1 MFQKLITYSIR
12 HKLVIGVLSIALA
25 IWGVWSLMH
34 LPFDSTP
41 DITDNQVQ
49 VITQAPSLG
58 AQEVEQYVTTPVE
71 MALAN
76 IPRIQE
82 RRSIS
87 RSGLSVITL
96 VFDDAADIYWARSQV
111 SQVVEQLEKEL
122 PKNTETEMGP
132 IATGLGEIYHYT
144 IRAKEGYEHKYSLTQ
159 LRTMQDWIVRKQL
172 SGTPGVAEVSGW
184 GGYVKQ
190 YEVAINTDQLNASG
204 VSVNEV
210 FEALQRNNANT
221 GGSYIEQNSNQYYIR
236 GIGVVKNLEDVA
248 SITVKTVDGIPVKVG
263 DVAKVQLGHATRF
276 GAVTRNG
283 EGEVVAGIAIML
295 KGENFQEVSKNVKER
310 INQIQKSLP
319 EGVVIEPFID
329 RTNLVDR
336 VEGTIARN
344 LIEGGLIVIFVLVI
358 FLGNWRAGLVV
369 ASVIPLSM
377 LFAFGM
383 MKTFGIDGNLM
394 SLGAIDFG
402 MIVDS
407 AVIIVEAVVTH
418 INTGHF
424 SQPEVRAAYL
434 AQCQNGGA
442 ATPFALTQKQMDEE
456 VHFSASRIRQSAAF
470 GEIIIMIV
478 YIPLMTLV
486 GIEGKM
492 FRPMALTVFFA
503 ILGAFILSLTYVPMV
518 SSLMLSRKVH
528 TRKTFSDR
536 VIEKLQAW
544 YRPVLDWVLAR
555 NKDVITGA
563 VALFC
568 VSVVGFKYLGG
579 EFIPSLEEGDFA
591 VEMSMSQ
598 GTSLSQMVE
607 SCTKAE
613 KLLKKEYPEIKQ
625 VVSRIGSAEIPT
637 DPMPVER
644 ADIMIALKPK
654 AEWTSAK
661 TTPELMEK
669 MEETLSAIPG
679 LEAEISQPIQMRN
692 NELLTGIKQDVAIKI
707 FGDDLDVL
715 TQQADKV
722 KKMIEDVPGVSGIFV
737 EEVAGLPQ
745 IQVKYNH
752 EKMAAYGVS
761 VDDISELLETTFAGA
776 VAGSLYE
783 GDKKFDIV
791 LRMDPS
797 QRNVESLEQLS
808 IPLKDGM
815 DIPLSQ
821 VADIDYSP
829 APAQVSHEDGA
840 RRIYVGF
847 NVKGR
852 DVQSTVEDIQEIL
865 DEKLKLPDGY
875 YYNYGGEFE
884 NLQSATNRLMVVIPI
899 ALVIILLLLYATVKN
914 FRESLFVFSAI
925 PLAAIGG
932 VWALWL
938 RGMPFSI
945 SAGVGFIA
953 LFGVAVLNGIVL
965 IGQMNQMQRE
975 EKTAD
980 KLSASIGVTELIH
993 HRIIESCMVRL
1004 RPVLMTALV
1013 ASMGFLPMALSQG
1026 DGAEVQRPLATVV
1039 IGGLITSTLLTLLVL
1054 PAIYKTFTK
1063 K

>member
-12 HKLVIGVLSIALA
+12 HKLVIGVLSIALT
-25 IWGVWSLMH
+25 IWGVWSLVH

-159 LRTMQDWIVRKQL
+159 LRTIQDWIVRKQL

-248 SITVKTVDGIPVKVG
+248 NITVKTVDGIPVKVG

-402 MIVDS
+402 MIVDF

-442 ATPFALTQKQMDEE
+442 AIPFALTQKQMDEE
-456 VHFSASRIRQSAAF
+456 VHLSASRIRQSAAF

-503 ILGAFILSLTYVPMV
+503 ILGAFILSLTYVPMA

-707 FGDDLDVL
+707 FGEDLDVL
-715 TQQADKV
+715 TEQAGKV
-722 KKMIEDVPGVSGIFV
+722 KRMIEDVPGVSGIFV

-761 VDDISELLETTFAGA
+761 VDDISEILETTFAGA
-776 VAGSLYE
+776 VAGSLYD

-808 IPLKDGM
+808 IPLKDGTN
-815 DIPLSQ
+815 IPLSQ

-899 ALVIILLLLYATVKN
+899 ALIIILLLLYATVKN
-914 FRESLFVFSAI
+914 VRESLFVFSAI

-980 KLSASIGVTELIH
+980 KLSAFSGVTELIH

>member
-204 VSVNEV
+204 VSVSEV
-210 FEALQRNNANT
+210 FDALQRNNANT
-221 GGSYIEQNSNQYYIR
+221 GGSYIEENSNQYYIR

-248 SITVKTVDGIPVKVG
+248 NITVKTVDGTPVKVG

-295 KGENFQEVSKNVKER
+295 KGENFQEVIKNVKER
-310 INQIQKSLP
+310 IYQIQKSLP

-503 ILGAFILSLTYVPMV
+503 ILGAFILSLTYVPMA

-568 VSVVGFKYLGG
+568 VSIVGFKYLGG

-715 TQQADKV
+715 TQQAGKV
-722 KKMIEDVPGVSGIFV
+722 KKMIENVPGVSGIFV

-761 VDDISELLETTFAGA
+761 VDDISGILETTFAGA

-808 IPLKDGM
+808 IPLKDGTN
-815 DIPLSQ
+815 IPLSQ

-914 FRESLFVFSAI
+914 VRESLFVFSAI

-1054 PAIYKTFTK
+1054 PAIYKTFTRK
-1063 K
+1063 

>member
-25 IWGVWSLMH
+25 IWGIWSLVH

-204 VSVNEV
+204 VSVSEV
-210 FEALQRNNANT
+210 FDALQRNNANT
-221 GGSYIEQNSNQYYIR
+221 GGSYIEENSNQYYIR

-248 SITVKTVDGIPVKVG
+248 NITVKTVDGTPVKVG

-295 KGENFQEVSKNVKER
+295 KGENFQEVIKNVKER

-442 ATPFALTQKQMDEE
+442 AIPFALTQKQMDEE

-503 ILGAFILSLTYVPMV
+503 ILGAFILSLTYVPMA

-654 AEWTSAK
+654 AEWISAK

-707 FGDDLDVL
+707 FGEDLDVL
-715 TQQADKV
+715 TQQAGKV

-745 IQVKYNH
+745 IQIKYNH

-761 VDDISELLETTFAGA
+761 VDDISEILETTFAGA

-808 IPLKDGM
+808 IPLKDGT

-914 FRESLFVFSAI
+914 VRESLFVFSAI

-975 EKTAD
+975 EKSAD
-980 KLSASIGVTELIH
+980 KLSASSGVTELIH

>member
-204 VSVNEV
+204 VSVSEV

-221 GGSYIEQNSNQYYIR
+221 GGSYIEENSNQYYIR

-248 SITVKTVDGIPVKVG
+248 NIMVKTVDGTPVKVG

-310 INQIQKSLP
+310 ISQIQKSLP

-503 ILGAFILSLTYVPMV
+503 ILGAFILSLTYVPMA

-536 VIEKLQAW
+536 MIEKLQAW

-568 VSVVGFKYLGG
+568 VSVVGFKFLGG

-715 TQQADKV
+715 TQQAGKV
-722 KKMIEDVPGVSGIFV
+722 KRMIEDVPGVSGIFV

-761 VDDISELLETTFAGA
+761 VDDISEILETTFAGA

-808 IPLKDGM
+808 IPLKEGT

-914 FRESLFVFSAI
+914 VRESLFVFSAI

>member
-1 MFQKLITYSIR
+1 MFQKLITSSIK
-12 HKLVIGVLSIALA
+12 HKFVVGFLTISLIV
-25 IWGVWSLMH
+25 WGLWSLAT

-58 AQEVEQYVTTPVE
+58 AQEVEQYVTTPIE

-76 IPRIQE
+76 IPRLQE

-96 VFDDAADIYWARSQV
+96 IFDDQADIYWARSQV
-111 SQVVEQLEKEL
+111 SQVLNDAVKEL
-122 PKNTETEMGP
+122 PKNTSTEMGP
-132 IATGLGEIYHYT
+132 IATALGEIYHYT
-144 IRAKEGYEHKYSLTQ
+144 VRTKKGYENKYSLTQ
-159 LRTMQDWIVRKQL
+159 LRTIQDWIVRKQL

-184 GGYVKQ
+184 GGFVKQ
-190 YEVAINTDQLNASG
+190 YEVAINTDRLNANG
-204 VSVNEV
+204 ITVSEV
-210 FEALQRNNANT
+210 FDALQKNNANT

-236 GIGVVKNLEDVA
+236 AIGVAKTFDD
-248 SITVKTVDGIPVKVG
+248 ITNIPVKNVNGITIKVG
-263 DVAKVQLGHATRF
+263 DIAKVQEGHATRF

-295 KGENFQEVSKNVKER
+295 KGENFQEVSKNVKSR
-310 INQIQKSLP
+310 IAQIQKSLP
-319 EGVVIEPFID
+319 EGVIIEPFID
-329 RTNLVDR
+329 RTNLVKR
-336 VEGTIARN
+336 VEGTIEHN
-344 LIEGGLIVIFVLVI
+344 LIMGGLIVIFVLVI

-418 INTGHF
+418 INQKTQKT
-424 SQPEVRAAYL
+424 S
-434 AQCQNGGA
+434 
-442 ATPFALTQKQMDEE
+442 LTQAEMDEE

-470 GEIIIMIV
+470 GEIMIMIV
-478 YIPLMTLV
+478 YVPLMTLV

-503 ILGAFILSLTYVPMV
+503 ILGAFILSLTYVPMA
-518 SSLMLSRKVH
+518 SSLFLSK
-528 TRKTFSDR
+528 KISKKETFADKM
-536 VIEKLQAW
+536 VKKIQQW
-544 YRPVLDWVLAR
+544 YLPVLNWVLKQ
-555 NKDVITGA
+555 NKNVITGA

-568 VSVVGFKYLGG
+568 VSLVAFKFLGG

-613 KLLKKEYPEIKQ
+613 KLLRAEYPEVKQ

-644 ADIMIALKPK
+644 ADIMISLKPK
-654 AEWTSAK
+654 AEWTSAE
-661 TTPELMEK
+661 TTEELMEK
-669 MEETLSAIPG
+669 MEETLHTIPG

-707 FGDDLDVL
+707 FGDDLDEL
-715 TQQADKV
+715 TKLGEHV
-722 KKMIEDVPGVSGIFV
+722 GKMISGIQGVSGTSV
-737 EEVAGLPQ
+737 EQVSGLPQ
-745 IQVKYNH
+745 IQVVYNH
-752 EKMAAYGVS
+752 ERMAEYGIN
-761 VDDISELLETTFAGA
+761 VDDINQVLETSFAGGI
-776 VAGSLYE
+776 AGSIYE
-783 GDKKFDIV
+783 GERKFDIV
-791 LRMDPS
+791 LRLDNND
-797 QRNVESLEQLS
+797 RNVSSIQNLAIPIGSGET
-808 IPLKDGM
+808 IPLT
-815 DIPLSQ
+815 Q
-821 VADIDYSP
+821 VADIIYEP
-829 APAQVSHEDGA
+829 APAQISHENGA

-847 NVKGR
+847 NIKGR
-852 DVQSTVEDIQEIL
+852 DVQSTVDEIQNLL
-865 DEKLKLPDGY
+865 DAKLKLPEGY
-875 YYNYGGEFE
+875 YYTYGGEFQ
-884 NLQSATNRLMVVIPI
+884 NLQSAITRLMIVVPL
-899 ALVIILLLLYATVKN
+899 ALIIIFLLLYATVKN
-914 FRESLFVFSAI
+914 VRESLFVFSAI

-932 VWALWL
+932 VWALWF

-965 IGQMNQMQRE
+965 IGEMNQMQ
-975 EKTAD
+975 KNQ
-980 KLSASIGVTELIH
+980 LSSAVESGRGNTQLIH
-993 HRIIESCMVRL
+993 ERIIDSCMIRL

-1013 ASMGFLPMALSQG
+1013 ASLGFLPMALSHG

>member
-25 IWGVWSLMH
+25 IWGVWSLVH

-204 VSVNEV
+204 VSVSEV
-210 FEALQRNNANT
+210 FDALQRNNANT

-248 SITVKTVDGIPVKVG
+248 NITVKTVDGIPVKVG

-295 KGENFQEVSKNVKER
+295 KGENFQKVSKNVKER

-442 ATPFALTQKQMDEE
+442 AIPFALTQKQMDEE

-503 ILGAFILSLTYVPMV
+503 ILGAFILSLTYVPMA

-568 VSVVGFKYLGG
+568 VSVVGFKFLGG

-715 TQQADKV
+715 TQQAGKV

-761 VDDISELLETTFAGA
+761 VDDISEILETTFAGA
-776 VAGSLYE
+776 VAGSLYD

-808 IPLKDGM
+808 IPLKDGTN
-815 DIPLSQ
+815 IPLSQ

-899 ALVIILLLLYATVKN
+899 ALIIILLLLYATVKN
-914 FRESLFVFSAI
+914 VRESLFVFSAI

-980 KLSASIGVTELIH
+980 KLSAFSGVTELIH

>member
-204 VSVNEV
+204 VSVSEV
-210 FEALQRNNANT
+210 FDALQRNNANT
-221 GGSYIEQNSNQYYIR
+221 GGSYIEENSNQYYIR

-248 SITVKTVDGIPVKVG
+248 NITVKTVDGTPVKVG

-295 KGENFQEVSKNVKER
+295 KGENFQEVIKNVKER

-503 ILGAFILSLTYVPMV
+503 ILGAFILSLTYVPMA

-544 YRPVLDWVLAR
+544 YRPVLDLVLAR

-568 VSVVGFKYLGG
+568 VSIVGFKYLGG

-707 FGDDLDVL
+707 FGEDLDVL
-715 TQQADKV
+715 TQQAGKV
-722 KKMIEDVPGVSGIFV
+722 KKMIEGVPGVSGIFV

-761 VDDISELLETTFAGA
+761 VDDISEILETTFAGA

-797 QRNVESLEQLS
+797 QRNVETLEQLS
-808 IPLKDGM
+808 IPLKDGTN
-815 DIPLSQ
+815 IPLSQ

-884 NLQSATNRLMVVIPI
+884 KLQSATNRLMVVIPI

-914 FRESLFVFSAI
+914 VRESLFIFSAI

-1054 PAIYKTFTK
+1054 PAIYKTFTRK
-1063 K
+1063 

>member
-25 IWGVWSLMH
+25 IWGVWSLVH

-144 IRAKEGYEHKYSLTQ
+144 IRAKEGYEHQYSLTQ

-221 GGSYIEQNSNQYYIR
+221 GGSYIEENSNQYYIR

-248 SITVKTVDGIPVKVG
+248 NITVKTVDGTPVKVG

-295 KGENFQEVSKNVKER
+295 KGENFQEVIKNVKER
-310 INQIQKSLP
+310 ISQIQKSLP

-424 SQPEVRAAYL
+424 SQSEVRAAYL

-503 ILGAFILSLTYVPMV
+503 ILGAFILSLTYVPMA

-568 VSVVGFKYLGG
+568 VSVVGFKFLGG

-715 TQQADKV
+715 TQQAGKV

-761 VDDISELLETTFAGA
+761 VDDISEILETTFAGA

-808 IPLKDGM
+808 IPLKDGT

-914 FRESLFVFSAI
+914 VRESLFVFSAI

>member
-58 AQEVEQYVTTPVE
+58 AQEVEQYVTTPIE

-204 VSVNEV
+204 VSVSEV
-210 FEALQRNNANT
+210 FDALQRNNDNT
-221 GGSYIEQNSNQYYIR
+221 GGSYIEENSNQYYIR

-248 SITVKTVDGIPVKVG
+248 NITVKTVDGTPVKVG

-295 KGENFQEVSKNVKER
+295 KGENFQEVIKNVKER

-503 ILGAFILSLTYVPMV
+503 ILGAFILSLTYVPMA

-536 VIEKLQAW
+536 VIEKLQGW

-715 TQQADKV
+715 TQQAGKV
-722 KKMIEDVPGVSGIFV
+722 KKMIEEVPGVSGIFV

-761 VDDISELLETTFAGA
+761 VDDISEILETTFAGA

-808 IPLKDGM
+808 IPLKDGTN
-815 DIPLSQ
+815 IPLSQ

-914 FRESLFVFSAI
+914 VRESLFVFSAI

-980 KLSASIGVTELIH
+980 KLAASIGVTELIH

>member
-25 IWGVWSLMH
+25 IWGVWSLVH

-204 VSVNEV
+204 VTVSEV
-210 FEALQRNNANT
+210 FDALQRNNANT

-248 SITVKTVDGIPVKVG
+248 NITVKTVDGTPVKVG

-295 KGENFQEVSKNVKER
+295 KGENFQEVIKNVKER

-503 ILGAFILSLTYVPMV
+503 ILGAFILSLTYVPMA

-568 VSVVGFKYLGG
+568 VSIVGFKYLGG

-715 TQQADKV
+715 TQQAGKV

-761 VDDISELLETTFAGA
+761 VDDISEILETTFAGA

-797 QRNVESLEQLS
+797 QRNVETLEQLS
-808 IPLKDGM
+808 IPLKDGT

-852 DVQSTVEDIQEIL
+852 DVQSTVEDIQKIL

-914 FRESLFVFSAI
+914 VRESLFVFSAI

-1054 PAIYKTFTK
+1054 PAIYKTFTRK
-1063 K
+1063 

>member
-25 IWGVWSLMH
+25 IWGVWSLVH

-96 VFDDAADIYWARSQV
+96 VFDDNADIYWARSQV

-144 IRAKEGYEHKYSLTQ
+144 VRAKKGYENKYSLTD
-159 LRTMQDWIVRKQL
+159 LRTLQDWIVRKQL

-190 YEVAINTDQLNASG
+190 YEVAINTDQLNANGIS
-204 VSVNEV
+204 VSEI
-210 FEALQRNNANT
+210 FDALQRNNANT

-236 GIGVVKNLEDVA
+236 GIGVVKSLEDVGN
-248 SITVKTVDGIPVKVG
+248 ITVKTVNGTPIKVS

-295 KGENFQEVSKNVKER
+295 KGENFQEVIKNVKER
-310 INQIQKSLP
+310 ISQIQKSLP

-407 AVIIVEAVVTH
+407 AVIIVEAVVAH

-503 ILGAFILSLTYVPMV
+503 ILGAFILSLTYVPMA

-544 YRPVLDWVLAR
+544 YHPILDWVLAR

-613 KLLKKEYPEIKQ
+613 KLLKKEYPEIRQ

-715 TQQADKV
+715 TQQAGKV

-761 VDDISELLETTFAGA
+761 VDDISEILETTFAGA

-808 IPLKDGM
+808 IPLKDGTN
-815 DIPLSQ
+815 IPLSQ

-914 FRESLFVFSAI
+914 VRESLFVFSAI

-980 KLSASIGVTELIH
+980 NLSSSIGVTEVIH

>member
-25 IWGVWSLMH
+25 IWGVWSLVH

-204 VSVNEV
+204 VSVSEV
-210 FEALQRNNANT
+210 FDALQRNNANT

-248 SITVKTVDGIPVKVG
+248 NITVKTVDGTPVKVG

-295 KGENFQEVSKNVKER
+295 KGENFQDVIKNVKER
-310 INQIQKSLP
+310 ISQIQKSLP

-442 ATPFALTQKQMDEE
+442 AIPFALTQKQMDEE

-503 ILGAFILSLTYVPMV
+503 ILGAFILSLTYVPMA

-707 FGDDLDVL
+707 FGEDLDVL
-715 TQQADKV
+715 TQQAGKV

-761 VDDISELLETTFAGA
+761 VDDISEILETTFAGA

-808 IPLKDGM
+808 IPLKDGT

-914 FRESLFVFSAI
+914 VRESLFVFSAI

-975 EKTAD
+975 EKSAD
-980 KLSASIGVTELIH
+980 KQSASSGVTELIH

-1054 PAIYKTFTK
+1054 PAIYKTFTRK
-1063 K
+1063 

>member
-25 IWGVWSLMH
+25 IWGVWSLVH

-96 VFDDAADIYWARSQV
+96 VFDDNADIYWARSQV

-144 IRAKEGYEHKYSLTQ
+144 VRAKKGYEDKYTLTD
-159 LRTMQDWIVRKQL
+159 LRTLQDWIVRKQL

-190 YEVAINTDQLNASG
+190 YEVAINTDQLNANGIS
-204 VSVNEV
+204 VSEI
-210 FEALQRNNANT
+210 FDALQRNNANT

-236 GIGVVKNLEDVA
+236 GIGVVKSLEDVGN
-248 SITVKTVDGIPVKVG
+248 ITVKTVNGTPIKVS

-295 KGENFQEVSKNVKER
+295 KGENFQEVIKNVKER
-310 INQIQKSLP
+310 ISQIQKSLP

-434 AQCQNGGA
+434 AQCQNSGA

-503 ILGAFILSLTYVPMV
+503 ILGAFILSLTYVPMA

-544 YRPVLDWVLAR
+544 YHPILDWVLAR

-715 TQQADKV
+715 TQQAGKV

-745 IQVKYNH
+745 VQVKYNH
-752 EKMAAYGVS
+752 EKMAAYGIS
-761 VDDISELLETTFAGA
+761 VDDISGILETTFAGA
-776 VAGSLYE
+776 VAGSVYE

-797 QRNVESLEQLS
+797 QRNVEQLEQLS
-808 IPLKDGM
+808 IPLKDGTN
-815 DIPLSQ
+815 IPLSQ
-821 VADIDYSP
+821 VADVDYSP
-829 APAQVSHEDGA
+829 APAQVSHENGA

-865 DEKLKLPDGY
+865 DEKLKLPEGY

-884 NLQSATNRLMVVIPI
+884 NLQSASRRLMVVIPI

-914 FRESLFVFSAI
+914 VKESLFVFSAI

-980 KLSASIGVTELIH
+980 NLSSSIGVTEVIH

>member
-1 MFQKLITYSIR
+1 MFQKLITCSIR

-144 IRAKEGYEHKYSLTQ
+144 IRAKKGYEHKYSLTQ

-204 VSVNEV
+204 VSVSEV
-210 FEALQRNNANT
+210 FDALQRNNINT
-221 GGSYIEQNSNQYYIR
+221 GGSYIEENSNQYYIR

-248 SITVKTVDGIPVKVG
+248 NITVKTVDGIPVKVG

-295 KGENFQEVSKNVKER
+295 KGENFQEVIKNVKER

-434 AQCQNGGA
+434 VQCQNGGA

-503 ILGAFILSLTYVPMV
+503 ILGAFILSLTYVPMA
-518 SSLMLSRKVH
+518 SSLMLSRKVR

-544 YRPVLDWVLAR
+544 YRPVLDWVLVR

-715 TQQADKV
+715 TQQAGKV

-761 VDDISELLETTFAGA
+761 VDDISEILETSFAGA

-797 QRNVESLEQLS
+797 QRNVESLEQLN
-808 IPLKDGM
+808 IPLKDGT

-914 FRESLFVFSAI
+914 VRESLFVFSAI

-980 KLSASIGVTELIH
+980 KLPAFSGVTELIH

>member
-204 VSVNEV
+204 VSVSEV
-210 FEALQRNNANT
+210 FDALQRNNANT

-248 SITVKTVDGIPVKVG
+248 NITVKTVDGTPVKVG

-295 KGENFQEVSKNVKER
+295 KGENFQEVIKNVKER
-310 INQIQKSLP
+310 ISQIQKSLP

-503 ILGAFILSLTYVPMV
+503 ILGAFILSLTYVPMA

-544 YRPVLDWVLAR
+544 YRPVLVWVLAR

-568 VSVVGFKYLGG
+568 VSIVGFKYLGG

-607 SCTKAE
+607 SCSKAE

-679 LEAEISQPIQMRN
+679 LKAEISQPIQMRN
-692 NELLTGIKQDVAIKI
+692 NELLTGIKQDVAFKI

-715 TQQADKV
+715 TQQAGKV
-722 KKMIEDVPGVSGIFV
+722 KRMIEDVPGVSGIFV

-761 VDDISELLETTFAGA
+761 VDDISEILETTFAGA

-783 GDKKFDIV
+783 GDKKFDVV

-797 QRNVESLEQLS
+797 QRNVETLEQLS
-808 IPLKDGM
+808 IPLKDGT

-884 NLQSATNRLMVVIPI
+884 NLKSATNRLMVVIPI

-914 FRESLFVFSAI
+914 VRESLFVFSAI

-975 EKTAD
+975 EKTAV

-1054 PAIYKTFTK
+1054 PAIYKTFTRK
-1063 K
+1063 

>member
-25 IWGVWSLMH
+25 IWGVWSLVH

-204 VSVNEV
+204 VSVSEV
-210 FEALQRNNANT
+210 FDALQRNNANT

-248 SITVKTVDGIPVKVG
+248 NITVKTVDGTPVKVS

-295 KGENFQEVSKNVKER
+295 KGENFQEVIKNVKER

-503 ILGAFILSLTYVPMV
+503 ILGAFILSLTYVPMA

-536 VIEKLQAW
+536 VIEKLQEW

-591 VEMSMSQ
+591 VVMSMSQ

-715 TQQADKV
+715 TQQAGKV

-761 VDDISELLETTFAGA
+761 VDDISEILETTFAGA

-783 GDKKFDIV
+783 GDKKFDVV

-797 QRNVESLEQLS
+797 QRNVEQLEQLS
-808 IPLKDGM
+808 IPLKDGTN
-815 DIPLSQ
+815 IPLSQ

-884 NLQSATNRLMVVIPI
+884 NLKSATNRLMVVIPI

-914 FRESLFVFSAI
+914 VRESLFVFSAI

-980 KLSASIGVTELIH
+980 KLSASSGVTELIH

-1054 PAIYKTFTK
+1054 PAIYKTFTRK
-1063 K
+1063 

>member
-12 HKLVIGVLSIALA
+12 HKLVIGVLSIALT
-25 IWGVWSLMH
+25 IWGVWSLVH

-204 VSVNEV
+204 VSVSEV
-210 FEALQRNNANT
+210 FDALQRNNANT
-221 GGSYIEQNSNQYYIR
+221 GGSYIEENSNQYYIR

-248 SITVKTVDGIPVKVG
+248 NITVKTVDGTPVKVG

-295 KGENFQEVSKNVKER
+295 KGENFQKVSKNVKER

-319 EGVVIEPFID
+319 EGVIIEPFID

-407 AVIIVEAVVTH
+407 AIIIVEAVVTH

-503 ILGAFILSLTYVPMV
+503 ILGAFILSLTYVPMA

-536 VIEKLQAW
+536 VIEKLLAW

-568 VSVVGFKYLGG
+568 VSVVGFKFLGG

-654 AEWTSAK
+654 AEWTSAR

-715 TQQADKV
+715 TQQAGKV

-761 VDDISELLETTFAGA
+761 VDDISEILETTFAGA

-797 QRNVESLEQLS
+797 LRNVESLEQLS
-808 IPLKDGM
+808 IPLKDGT

-840 RRIYVGF
+840 RRIFVGF

-852 DVQSTVEDIQEIL
+852 DVQSTVEDIQDIL

-914 FRESLFVFSAI
+914 VRESLFVFSAI

-975 EKTAD
+975 DKTAD